1 VGAHTT
7 LKKCQHVVERY
18 KKKNKLTSKEKK
30 SMPRNFLQ
38 CTTKD
43 GLLRQMKNSPK
54 LSAVKLAAE
63 RENHLHKK
71 VNPEVV

>member
-1 VGAHTT
+1 
-7 LKKCQHVVERY
+7 
-18 KKKNKLTSKEKK
+18 
-30 SMPRNFLQ
+30 MPRNFLQ

-71 VNPEVV
+71 VNPEVVWRVLRQNDFRGIVGRK